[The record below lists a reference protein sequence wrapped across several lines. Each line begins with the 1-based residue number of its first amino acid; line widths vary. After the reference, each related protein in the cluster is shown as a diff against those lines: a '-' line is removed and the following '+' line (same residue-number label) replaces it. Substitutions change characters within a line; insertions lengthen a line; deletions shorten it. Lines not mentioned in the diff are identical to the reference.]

1 VRNRSGSAAAALD
14 NDRKKPQR
22 IKKIEGARAN
32 VEQKTVHEIRLMTCR
47 TQMFCKACITKISGS
62 DEKPVP
68 CKSVAVCCP
77 NIKRPRSKTVSEEF
91 EPPEKKRLEIASQTQ
106 IKRQGTQNDR
116 LIEVRL
122 QKFVVLVHT
131 SAVLKFAVGRV
142 FGRGL
147 LHRLETPFREMIVYV
162 S

>member
-1 VRNRSGSAAAALD
+1 
-14 NDRKKPQR
+14 
-22 IKKIEGARAN
+22 
-32 VEQKTVHEIRLMTCR
+32 
-47 TQMFCKACITKISGS
+47 MFCNACITQISGS

-77 NIKRPRSKTVSEEF
+77 NIKRPGSKTVSEEF
-91 EPPEKKRLEIASQTQ
+91 EPPEKKRFEIAPQTQ